1 MEKKKL
7 KIENMSKKCQ
17 KCQFTRN
24 APKPMKTMIQRMALK
39 FDLLPIYD
47 SLKPHNSQVIK
58 IDKIDKN
65 LICTKIV
72 HTVLTRFSVIYM
84 DLCHI

>member
-24 APKPMKTMIQRMALK
+24 APKPMKTMIHRIALK
-39 FDLLPIYD
+39 FDLVPIYD

-58 IDKIDKN
+58 IDKIDK
-65 LICTKIV
+65 
-72 HTVLTRFSVIYM
+72 
-84 DLCHI
+84 D